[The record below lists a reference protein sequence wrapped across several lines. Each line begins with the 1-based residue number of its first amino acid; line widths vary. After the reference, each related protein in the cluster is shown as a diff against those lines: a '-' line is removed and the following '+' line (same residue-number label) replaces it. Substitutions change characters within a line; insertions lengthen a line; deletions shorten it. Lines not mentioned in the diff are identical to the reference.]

1 MRQQELDKL
10 CINTLRFLSVDS
22 VQQANSGHPGLPLG
36 AATIVYVIWNHFLK
50 FNPRNPS
57 WTDRD
62 RFVLSA
68 GHGCALLYSVL
79 HLTGFD
85 LPLEELKRFRQWGSR
100 TPGHPEY
107 RKTPGVEATT
117 GPLGQGFANAVGMA
131 VAEASL
137 AARFNKPG
145 HEIVNHFTYTLASDG
160 DLMEGVSNEAASLA
174 GHLRLGKL
182 IALYDNNHITIEGKT
197 SLTFSENRL
206 ARFAALGWHTQEVAD
221 GNDVESLKT
230 AIQNAQDTN
239 DRPSFISV
247 VTHIGYGSPNKQ
259 DTAAAHGE
267 PLGEAEVRLTKQAL
281 GWPLEP
287 VFYIPAEALQ
297 HFRLAIDHGK
307 NIQSEWED
315 LFRSFSRQYP
325 DLAAEFQ
332 RIIDGRLPE
341 NWDSNLPTFDSTTG
355 PMATRSASGKILNAI
370 ARHVPEL
377 IGGSADLSPSTFTL
391 IEGSSDFEA
400 ESLTG
405 RNMRFGI
412 REHAMGGLLNGMALH
427 GGLIPYGATFLIFS
441 DYMRPPIRLAA
452 LSELHVIYVFTH
464 DSIGLGEDGPTHQ
477 PVEQLLGLRSV
488 PNLITIRP
496 ADANEAR
503 AAWKIAVEQRNRP
516 VALVLTRQ
524 KLPVLDLT
532 IYPQLATGV
541 DRGGYTL
548 AETQNGEALDV
559 ILVATGSEV
568 HLILS
573 VRERL
578 IEQGIQA
585 RVVSLPSWNL
595 FEEQPASY
603 REHLFPTGI
612 PIVAVE
618 AGVSL
623 GWRPYVGTGIDV
635 VSVDHYGASAPG
647 DIVMKEYGFNVE
659 NILKHVENVFKQ
671 RRT

>member
-22 VQQANSGHPGLPLG
+22 VQKANSGHPGLPLG

-50 FNPRNPS
+50 FNPLNPS

-145 HEIVNHFTYTLASDG
+145 REIVNHFTYTLASDG

-281 GWPLEP
+281 GWPVEP

-307 NIQSEWED
+307 NIQNEWED
-315 LFRSFSRQYP
+315 LFKNYSRQYP
-325 DLAAEFQ
+325 NLAAEFQ

-341 NWDSNLPTFDSTTG
+341 NWDSSLPTFDSTTG
-355 PMATRSASGKILNAI
+355 PIATRSASGKILNAI

-400 ESLTG
+400 ESLRG
-405 RNMRFGI
+405 RNMHFGI

-452 LSELHVIYVFTH
+452 LSDLHVIYVFTH

-503 AAWKIAVEQRNRP
+503 AAWKIAVQQRNRP

-524 KLPVLDLT
+524 KLPILDLT

-541 DRGGYTL
+541 NRGGYTL
-548 AETQNGEALDV
+548 AETHNGGASDV

-623 GWRPYVGTGIDV
+623 GWKPYVGTGIDV

>member
-22 VQQANSGHPGLPLG
+22 VQKANSGHPGLPLG

-307 NIQSEWED
+307 NIQNEWED
-315 LFRSFSRQYP
+315 LFKNYSRQYP
-325 DLAAEFQ
+325 DLAVEFQ
-332 RIIDGRLPE
+332 RIMDGKLPDD
-341 NWDSNLPTFDSTTG
+341 WDSDLPTFDSTTG
-355 PMATRSASGKILNAI
+355 PIATRSASGKILNAI

-391 IEGSSDFEA
+391 IEGSRDFEP

-452 LSELHVIYVFTH
+452 LSDLHVIYVFTH

-524 KLPVLDLT
+524 KLPILDLT

-541 DRGGYTL
+541 NRGGYTL
-548 AETQNGEALDV
+548 AETHNGGASDV

-623 GWRPYVGTGIDV
+623 GWKPYVGTGIDV

>member
-1 MRQQELDKL
+1 MTELTGGAMRQQELDKL
-10 CINTLRFLSVDS
+10 CINTLRFLSVDA
-22 VQQANSGHPGLPLG
+22 VQKANSGHPGLPLG

-50 FNPRNPS
+50 FNPRDPS

-281 GWPLEP
+281 GWPVEP
-287 VFYIPAEALQ
+287 VFYVPAEALE
-297 HFRLAIDHGK
+297 HFRLAIDRGE
-307 NIQSEWED
+307 NIQNNWD
-315 LFRSFSRQYP
+315 NLFRDFSKQYP
-325 DLAAEFQ
+325 DLAFEYR
-332 RIIDGRLPE
+332 RIMDGKLPD
-341 NWDSNLPTFDSTTG
+341 NWASDVPTFDSTTG
-355 PMATRSASGKILNAI
+355 PIATRSASGKILNAI
-370 ARHVPEL
+370 VRHVPEL

-391 IEGSSDFEA
+391 IEGSRDFEP

-405 RNMRFGI
+405 RNMRFGV

-427 GGLIPYGATFLIFS
+427 GGIIPYGATFLIFS

-452 LSELHVIYVFTH
+452 L
-464 DSIGLGEDGPTHQ
+464 
-477 PVEQLLGLRSV
+477 
-488 PNLITIRP
+488 
-496 ADANEAR
+496 
-503 AAWKIAVEQRNRP
+503 
-516 VALVLTRQ
+516 
-524 KLPVLDLT
+524 
-532 IYPQLATGV
+532 ATC
-541 DRGGYTL
+541 
-548 AETQNGEALDV
+548 
-559 ILVATGSEV
+559 
-568 HLILS
+568 
-573 VRERL
+573 
-578 IEQGIQA
+578 
-585 RVVSLPSWNL
+585 
-595 FEEQPASY
+595 
-603 REHLFPTGI
+603 
-612 PIVAVE
+612 
-618 AGVSL
+618 
-623 GWRPYVGTGIDV
+623 
-635 VSVDHYGASAPG
+635 
-647 DIVMKEYGFNVE
+647 M
-659 NILKHVENVFKQ
+659 
-671 RRT
+671 